1 MRTLHNMIEESKK
14 RREDGEEGFS
24 LIELIIVVVI
34 LGILAAIAIPI
45 FLGIQQS
52 AKDNSMK
59 SIASSAASAVAASLA
74 SGATTVTAGAAVPNT
89 VYKTSDATLTVGTS
103 IALDGFC
110 VTAAPTATGALKGAA
125 TATSG
130 PGC

>member
-59 SIASSAASAVAASLA
+59 SIAASAASAVAASLA
-74 SGATTVTAGAAVPNT
+74 SGATTVTASNPVPVT
-89 VYKTSDATLTVGTS
+89 VYKTSDATLAVGAS

-110 VTAAPTATGALKGAA
+110 VTATPVAGKALAGAA
-125 TATSG
+125 VATSG